1 MGMVIQNNIGA
12 IGARNKLNTN
22 VTGLKKSSE
31 KLSSGYRI
39 NRAGDDAAGLAI
51 SEKMRSQI
59 RGLSQA
65 VRNAQDGISLVQTF
79 EGALAQTQDIIQR
92 AKALAEESA
101 NGTYQNQ
108 VDRDAIELEYRQL
121 CDEVDHIAETDFNGV
136 IMLTGGKIVRPT
148 TVADLKQQTISTFS
162 QAPAGGDMVKAQESG
177 LGTEGTAIFSGSI
190 ENVTEQAMGASSVT
204 EVDISKGNYTI
215 KSAGT
220 YRITG
225 STTTN
230 MLSVNSGLTGVTI
243 ILDNAS
249 ITKSSGNAPINLNDA
264 SVEIQLVGTST
275 IRSNVGSMAGINVA
289 SGGSL
294 TISGSGKLNAYGG
307 TNASGIGGSSS
318 RDCGSITINS
328 GTVNATGGSSC
339 GAGIGGKTVSS
350 ITITGGTVNATGFGT
365 AAAIGSQGSGA
376 ATGIKITGGT
386 VNAYAPQGDDIG
398 GGVGATNVGVTL
410 NGNAV
415 IKADTIAGSPI
426 AEASGTFFEVSSST
440 TTVHGNMKLD
450 DVLDLT
456 GKTLKFATGAK
467 LTGIVKDGNNYTVYG
482 NVTLDDPN
490 LLDPS
495 NKITIAEGAT
505 LTVKNGVDIT
515 ANGIQNN
522 GTLNI
527 NGSVESTA
535 DIVNKGT
542 MTNSGTLTSDGA
554 VSNTGTFTNSGTLT
568 SDGAISNTGTFTNSG
583 TLNNNAGFNNKGTFT
598 NTGTVNN
605 GGSIENSGSFT
616 NKGAIVNKSGSTIS
630 NSSKMT
636 NSGTLINNGSISNDG
651 NLLNNGTLNNN
662 GTINNKGQIDN
673 SGTLN
678 NDRNMNINGGLILSE
693 GTINNTTS
701 GSINAGN
708 GTLLS
713 KPGSTLNNEGLMEGR
728 IIDRSHEVTPVS
740 VRLTQGEAPLTYP
753 PSIVLHIGSKSKD
766 AINFNF
772 AYTSSGIGNLENDLD
787 CTAEGLGLN
796 SLSLKTEAKAN
807 IAIDKLDNALCK
819 VSMVRATF
827 GALQNRLEHKV
838 ENMTTTKQ
846 NITEAES
853 HIRDTDMASEIT
865 NYTKENILREVSQ
878 SILAQANQQTQAIV
892 QLLG

>member
-1 MGMVIQNNIGA
+1 MGMVIQSNAGA
-12 IGARNKLNTN
+12 IMAHNKLNTN
-22 VTGLKKSSE
+22 ITGLKKSSE

-79 EGALAQTQDIIQR
+79 EGALAQTAEILQR

-101 NGTYQNQ
+101 NGTYQDK
-108 VDRDAIELEYRQL
+108 VDRDAIELEYKQL

-136 IMLTGGKIVRPT
+136 IMLTGGKKVYPK
-148 TVADLKQQTISTFS
+148 TVADLTQEKSDAVSET
-162 QAPAGGDMVKAQESG
+162 AAGGAAAAEAKSG
-177 LGTEGTAIFSGSI
+177 LSAGAAATFSGSVD
-190 ENVTEQAMGASSVT
+190 NVTEQAMGAGTVT
-204 EVDISKGNYTI
+204 NVDISSGSYTI
-215 KSAGT
+215 RSAGT
-220 YRITG
+220 YYVTG
-225 STTTN
+225 SN
-230 MLSVNSGLTGVTI
+230 SSGMISVNSGLSGVVI
-243 ILDNAS
+243 ILDNVS
-249 ITKSSGNAPINLNDA
+249 ITKGSGNAAINVNDA

-275 IRSNVGSMAGINVA
+275 IRSNAGTMAGITVA

-294 TISGSGKLNAYGG
+294 TISGDGTLNAYGG
-307 TNASGIGGSSS
+307 VNASGIGGSTN
-318 RDCGSITINS
+318 RDCGSITITG
-328 GTVNATGGSSC
+328 GTVNAVGGSTS
-339 GAGIGGKTVSS
+339 GAGIGGRTVNG
-350 ITITGGTVNATGFGT
+350 ITITGGTVNATGHGT

-398 GGVGATNVGVTL
+398 GGVGATSVGVTL
-410 NGNAV
+410 NGSAA

-426 AEASGTFFEVSSST
+426 SEASGTFFEISGST
-440 TTVHGNMKLD
+440 AIVHGNMKLD
-450 DVLDLT
+450 DVLDMT
-456 GKTLKFATGAK
+456 GKTLEIADGAK
-467 LTGIVKDGNNYTVYG
+467 LTGIVKDGDSYTVYG
-482 NVTLDDPN
+482 NVTLDDAN
-490 LLDPS
+490 LLDP
-495 NKITIAEGAT
+495 NAKIIIAEGAS
-505 LTVKNGVDIT
+505 LTVKSGVDIT
-515 ANGIQNN
+515 ANGIENN

-535 DIVNKGT
+535 EIVNKGT
-542 MTNSGTLTSDGA
+542 INNNGTLTSNADIT
-554 VSNTGTFTNSGTLT
+554 NTGTITNNGTLDNNAGLNNKGTFTNSGT
-568 SDGAISNTGTFTNSG
+568 
-583 TLNNNAGFNNKGTFT
+583 
-598 NTGTVNN
+598 VNN
-605 GGSIENSGSFT
+605 DGSVDNSGSFT
-616 NKGAIVNKSGSTIS
+616 NKGALVNKTSGDIS
-630 NSSKMT
+630 NSGKLT
-636 NSGTLINNGSISNDG
+636 NEGTLNNNGSVSNDG
-651 NLLNNGTLNNN
+651 KLINSGTLNNN

-678 NDRNMNINGGLILSE
+678 NDKDMNINGGGLILSE
-693 GTINNTTS
+693 GTINNTSS
-701 GSINAGN
+701 GSIDAGS

-713 KPGSTLNNEGLMEGR
+713 KPGSTLNNEGSMEGR
-728 IIDRSHEVTPVS
+728 IIDRSHEVVPVS

-753 PSIVLHIGSKSKD
+753 PSIILHIGSRSKD

-787 CTAEGLGLN
+787 CTAEGLGLT
-796 SLSLKTEAKAN
+796 SLSMSTQVKAN
-807 IAIDKLDNALCK
+807 TAIDKLDNALCK

-865 NYTKENILREVSQ
+865 SYTKENILREVSQ
-878 SILAQANQQTQAIV
+878 SILAQANQQTQAII

>member
-1 MGMVIQNNIGA
+1 MGMVIQNCTGA
-12 IGARNKLNTN
+12 IRAHNKLNIN

-79 EGALAQTQDIIQR
+79 EGALAQTQEIIQR

-108 VDRDAIELEYRQL
+108 VDRDAIELEYRHL

-136 IMLTGGKIVRPT
+136 IMLTGGKKVFPT
-148 TVADLKQQTISTFS
+148 TVADLKQKTLSTLS
-162 QAPAGGDMVKAQESG
+162 NAPAGGSAVTAANSG
-177 LGTEGTAIFSGSI
+177 LSSEGTAIASGSI
-190 ENVTEQAMGASSVT
+190 DNVTEQAMGAGSVT
-204 EVDISKGNYTI
+204 NVDISKGSYTI

-220 YRITG
+220 YHITG
-225 STTTN
+225 STTSG
-230 MLSVNSGLTGVTI
+230 MLSVNSGLSGVVI

-249 ITKSSGNAPINLNDA
+249 ITKGSGNAAINLNDA
-264 SVEIQLVGTST
+264 SVEIQLVGTSS
-275 IRSNVGSMAGINVA
+275 IRSNSGMAGINVA

-294 TISGSGKLNAYGG
+294 TISGSGTLKAYGG
-307 TNASGIGGSSS
+307 NNAAGIGGSSS
-318 RDCGSITINS
+318 RDCGAITINS
-328 GTVNATGGSSC
+328 GTVIATGGSG
-339 GAGIGGKTVSS
+339 GAGIGGKTVNG
-350 ITITGGTVNATGFGT
+350 ITITGGTVTATGSGT
-365 AAAIGSQGSGA
+365 SAAIGSQKGGS

-410 NGNAV
+410 DGKAV

-426 AEASGTFFEVSSST
+426 ADASGTFFEMSSSA

-450 DVLDLT
+450 DVLDIT

-467 LTGIVKDGNNYTVYG
+467 LTGIVKDGDNYTVYG

-495 NKITIAEGAT
+495 AKITIAQGAA

-515 ANGIQNN
+515 ANGIENN

-542 MTNSGTLTSDGA
+542 ITNSGTLTSQGA
-554 VSNTGTFTNSGTLT
+554 VSNTGTFTN
-568 SDGAISNTGTFTNSG
+568 NG
-583 TLNNNAGFNNKGTFT
+583 TLNNNAGFNNKGTLT
-598 NTGTVNN
+598 NLGTVNN
-605 GGSIENSGSFT
+605 DGAIENSGTFT
-616 NKGAIVNKSGSTIS
+616 NRGAIVNKSGSTIS
-630 NSSKMT
+630 NSGRMT
-636 NSGTLINNGSISNDG
+636 NAGTLINNGGILNDG
-651 NLLNNGTLNNN
+651 TLLNSGTLNNN
-662 GTINNKGQIDN
+662 GTISNKGQIDN

-678 NDRNMNINGGLILSE
+678 NDKNMNINGGGVILSE

-701 GSINAGN
+701 GSINAGG

-728 IIDRSHEVTPVS
+728 IIDRSNEVTPVS

-753 PSIVLHIGSKSKD
+753 PSIILHIGSKSKD

-772 AYTSSGIGNLENDLD
+772 AYTSSGLGNLKNDLD
-787 CTAEGLGLN
+787 CTAEGLGLY
-796 SLSLKTEAKAN
+796 SLSMTTQVKAN

-827 GALQNRLEHKV
+827 GALQNRLEHKM
-838 ENMTTTKQ
+838 ENITTTKQ

-878 SILAQANQQTQAIV
+878 SILAQANQQTQSILQV
-892 QLLG
+892 LE